1 VVSAAFQLS
10 IVTRK
15 HRSAVVSTEW
25 SASHNQTPIIMR
37 KFEKTQILK
46 NVGSSWSALV
56 INILVGIFLTPIIV
70 HRLGDT
76 AYGIWVMIFS
86 ITGYYG
92 MFDLGIRSSI
102 VRYVSK
108 FTATRESEGLARH
121 INTSLFTYTVIGM
134 LAMTVTVAL
143 TLSLHQLFPT
153 MNPGMLSQ
161 ARWLMLMAGGSVALG
176 FPLGVLGG
184 ILDGLQRFYITN
196 WTAILSTLLRAAL
209 IVYAL
214 HQGRG
219 LLTVAAITVSMP
231 ILTSIL
237 RGFIVSRLLPLPL
250 GLKYVDRESFKQMAH
265 YSATT
270 SIVIVAAQ
278 LRFRT
283 NELIVGK
290 MISMAAVT
298 YFTFG
303 SRLVDYSQQLVISLG
318 QIFVPMSSQSEAV
331 GNLDRL
337 RKLYVVGNRACAFI
351 IYPMCA
357 ALLILGKSAIEAW
370 VGHKYVASSYP
381 ITVILAIPMTLFLM
395 QGASGRILLGM
406 GKQRD
411 FAFVVLMEGIAN
423 LILSIF
429 LVRPFGIAGD
439 AMGTAIPMLLT
450 TLWFLPRH
458 MRKQLGVPVKTLLR
472 EAYMLPL
479 LLAAPLAA
487 TLLVLQHWRFAH
499 NLRQLAF
506 QSLVGGAVYGAG
518 LLWAYRSNRL
528 FHVGD
533 LKLIGEGAT
542 TEGLELPPMAAGYAP
557 EEEEV

>member
-1 VVSAAFQLS
+1 
-10 IVTRK
+10 
-15 HRSAVVSTEW
+15 
-25 SASHNQTPIIMR
+25 MR
-37 KFEKTQILK
+37 EFERNQILK
-46 NVGSSWSALV
+46 NVGSSWSALA
-56 INILVGIFLTPIIV
+56 INILVGILLTPIIV

-76 AYGIWVMIFS
+76 AYGIWILIFS
-86 ITGYYG
+86 VTGYYG

-108 FTATRESEGLARH
+108 FTATKEDEGLARH
-121 INTSLFTYTVIGM
+121 INTSLFTYAVIGL
-134 LAMTVTVAL
+134 LAMMVTVAL
-143 TLSLHQLFPT
+143 TLSLHRIFPKIA
-153 MNPGMLSQ
+153 PDMLTQ
-161 ARWLMLMAGGSVALG
+161 ARWLMLMAGTSVALG

-196 WTAILSTLLRAAL
+196 WTGILSTLLRAAL
-209 IVYAL
+209 IVYVL
-214 HQGRG
+214 HHGYG
-219 LLTVAAITVSMP
+219 LLTVAGITVTMP

-237 RGFIVSRLLPLPL
+237 RGFIVFRLLPLPF
-250 GLKYVDRESFKQMAH
+250 GLKYVDRESFRQMAH

-270 SIVIVAAQ
+270 SLVIVAAQ

-283 NELIVGK
+283 NEVIVGS
-290 MISMAAVT
+290 MISSAAVT

-303 SRLVDYSQQLVISLG
+303 GRPVDYAQQLVISLG
-318 QIFVPMSSQSEAV
+318 QIFIPMSSQSEAV
-331 GNLDRL
+331 GNMDRL
-337 RKLYVVGNRACAFI
+337 RKIYLAGNRACAFV

-357 ALLILGKSAIEAW
+357 ALLILGKSVIEVW
-370 VGHKYVASSYP
+370 VGHKYVATSYP
-381 ITVILAIPMTLFLM
+381 ITVILVIPMTLFLM

-406 GKQRD
+406 GKQRE

-423 LILSIF
+423 LILSIL
-429 LVRPFGIAGD
+429 LVRPLGIAGD
-439 AMGTAIPMLLT
+439 ALGTAIPMLLT
-450 TLWFLPRH
+450 ALWFLPRH

-472 EAYMLPL
+472 EAYTLPL

-499 NLRQLAF
+499 NFRQLAF

-533 LKLIGEGAT
+533 LKLIGEGVT
-542 TEGLELPPMAAGYAP
+542 TEGLELPPIAAGYAP
-557 EEEEV
+557 EEGEV

>member
-1 VVSAAFQLS
+1 
-10 IVTRK
+10 
-15 HRSAVVSTEW
+15 
-25 SASHNQTPIIMR
+25 MR

-46 NVGSSWSALV
+46 NVGSSWSALA
-56 INILVGIFLTPIIV
+56 INIAVGIFLSPFIL
-70 HRLGDT
+70 HRLGD
-76 AYGIWVMIFS
+76 AAFGVWVLIFS

-92 MFDLGIRSSI
+92 LFDLGIRSSI

-108 FTATRESEGLARH
+108 HTATNETGELAKY
-121 INTSLFTYTVIGM
+121 INTSLFTYTAIGL
-134 LAMTVTVAL
+134 LAAIVTVAL
-143 TLSLHQLFPT
+143 TASVDRLFKIPPAMQT
-153 MNPGMLSQ
+153 Q

-176 FPLGVLGG
+176 FPLGVFGG
-184 ILDGLQRFYITN
+184 ILDGLQRFYINN
-196 WTAILSTLLRAAL
+196 WTGILSTLLRAAL
-209 IVYAL
+209 IVYVL
-214 HQGRG
+214 RHGYE
-219 LLTVAAITVSMP
+219 LLMVAGITVGLP

-237 RGFIVSRLLPLPL
+237 RGIVVFRLLRVPI
-250 GLKYVDRESFKQMAH
+250 GLQYVDRESFKQIAH

-270 SIVIVAAQ
+270 TVVIIAAQ

-283 NELIVGK
+283 DALIVG
-290 MISMAAVT
+290 SMLSASAVT
-298 YFTFG
+298 FFNIG
-303 SRLVDYSQQLVISLG
+303 GRPVDYAQQLVASLA

-331 GNLDRL
+331 GKMDRV
-337 RKLYVVGNRACAFI
+337 RKIYVAGNRACAFI
-351 IYPMCA
+351 ILPMA
-357 ALLILGKSAIEAW
+357 AGLLILGKSVIEVW
-370 VGHKYVASSYP
+370 MGFKYVAASYP
-381 ITVILAIPMTLFLM
+381 VMVILTLPIALFFM
-395 QGASGRILLGM
+395 QGASGRVLIGM
-406 GKQRD
+406 GKHRH
-411 FAFVVLMEGIAN
+411 FAAVVFMEGIAN
-423 LILSIF
+423 LILSIV
-429 LVRPFGIAGD
+429 LVRPYGIAGD

-506 QSLVGGAVYGAG
+506 QSLAGGAVYGAG

-542 TEGLELPPMAAGYAP
+542 TEGLELPPIAAGYAS
-557 EEEEV
+557 EKEEV